1 VKRGAKL
8 TVAVFH
14 VAGSDAVCEAFVVS
28 EGVLQLLV
36 KLTEYGSVASWGPRR
51 PRRSLETSRS
61 DGNGALACPLVAH
74 PMAGNGNTN
83 VDIVVGR
90 PDTTLFHHWMSIERQ
105 RNFLTTWTHGGGGFL
120 AACCFKEKE
129 MHAG

>member
-1 VKRGAKL
+1 MRGAKL

-51 PRRSLETSRS
+51 PKRSMKHH
-61 DGNGALACPLVAH
+61 D
-74 PMAGNGNTN
+74 PMAMEHSL
-83 VDIVVGR
+83 VRWLLIQWLEME
-90 PDTTLFHHWMSIERQ
+90 TL
-105 RNFLTTWTHGGGGFL
+105 TWTLWLVVLMQRFYIYKCLVRGSANGIMQVKARAHIHRTLTSLFST
-120 AACCFKEKE
+120 K
-129 MHAG
+129 HP